1 MTIPVPSKALDPDP
15 QFVLGDPAADVPE
28 PAGRATVAKR
38 SARAPIVMLGVL
50 ALIAGGVALYFLW
63 PGVKAPAPVAAPAVT
78 PPQAVPQAEP
88 GIRHPVE
95 NISGAADA
103 TQLASP
109 LPQLDDSDALAK
121 DAIATIQNGDTWI
134 RLLVPDGI
142 VRHVV
147 ATVDGLPQKT
157 LALQAR
163 PIRSASGTMLTS
175 ANAGGTAIAADN
187 AARYAAYVSAAEAI
201 DTSRLTGFYVRLYPL
216 LQQAYVELGYPK
228 GYFNDR
234 VIVVIDH
241 LLAAPEPP
249 PPVYVTQPRIVYE
262 FADPALEELS
272 AGQKAMVRVGLDNER
287 RLKAKLRA
295 IRSALAAEP
304 LPR

>member
-15 QFVLGDPAADVPE
+15 QFVLGDPAADSLE
-28 PAGRATVAKR
+28 PAGRATVPKR
-38 SARAPIVMLGVL
+38 SARAPIVMLVVL

-63 PGVKAPAPVAAPAVT
+63 PGVKTPAPVAAPAVA
-78 PPQAVPQAEP
+78 PQAVPQAEE

-95 NISGAADA
+95 NIAGAADA
-103 TQLASP
+103 MQLASP

-163 PIRSASGTMLTS
+163 PIRSATGTMLTS
-175 ANAGGTAIAADN
+175 ANARGTAIAADN

-201 DTSRLTGFYVRLYPL
+201 DTSRLAGFYVRLYPL

-262 FADPALEELS
+262 FADSALEELS

-304 LPR
+304 LLR